1 MTTADIASWSGA
13 AAQELRRLV
22 ALAAVTTLAL
32 VTTACASSGT
42 INAAAGSAPEHPPA
56 RLGSWPQ
63 PVITAA
69 MRDLAIPGPVVLVCT
84 RTEEYREAF
93 DTRVVR
99 THDPVQTGDHF
110 RVGEG

>member
-1 MTTADIASWSGA
+1 MM
-13 AAQELRRLV
+13 
-22 ALAAVTTLAL
+22 
-32 VTTACASSGT
+32 
-42 INAAAGSAPEHPPA
+42 APPNTSPA

-110 RVGEG
+110 RVREG

>member
-1 MTTADIASWSGA
+1 
-13 AAQELRRLV
+13 
-22 ALAAVTTLAL
+22 
-32 VTTACASSGT
+32 
-42 INAAAGSAPEHPPA
+42 
-56 RLGSWPQ
+56 
-63 PVITAA
+63 

-110 RVGEG
+110 RVREGWRMA

>member
-1 MTTADIASWSGA
+1 VTTADVASWSGA
-13 AAQELRRLV
+13 TARKLRQLV

-32 VTTACASSGT
+32 VTMACASSGT
-42 INAAAGSAPEHPPA
+42 INTAAGSAPEHLPRPA
-56 RLGSWPQ
+56 RQLPQ

-84 RTEEYREAF
+84 RTEECEAF
-93 DTRVVR
+93 ATRVVR